1 MASGDP
7 GQESGEGGQRSMLC
21 KSIAI
26 LCTLFVCNYSE
37 LLAVSLVPVCRAFCQ
52 RLRAGRSRK
61 PSGAG
66 GSWGSGVSRDRGG
79 CGELKGELRRSPPVL
94 CSGALGNQSQWRRT
108 SATMVV
114 SQAYQNRI

>member
-26 LCTLFVCNYSE
+26 LCTLFACNNSE
-37 LLAVSLVPVCRAFCQ
+37 LLSVSLVPVCRAFCQ

-61 PSGAG
+61 PSGDPE
-66 GSWGSGVSRDRGG
+66 WCWRVRGG
-79 CGELKGELRRSPPVL
+79 RGYRGIV
-94 CSGALGNQSQWRRT
+94 G
-108 SATMVV
+108 VV
-114 SQAYQNRI
+114 GS